1 MQKVLIYY
9 MHAFFL
15 EKEKRYPGSSM
26 VKKIDILGVKL
37 DNYTVREAIRQ
48 VESYLSNDTL
58 NTIEHISM
66 QMLTA
71 AEGDAIS
78 KDMINSLNLAIIGE
92 KEILQAAGLA
102 SMQRVR
108 ETEENDFYFEFFKR
122 LERNKKSIFLL
133 GEATQKVEEM
143 KKELLTSFP
152 KLVFAGEYAVEK
164 CVGNLEAVINEMNAG
179 TPDVIVS
186 ILPSPMQEHFL
197 WDHRDKISAN
207 IWYGVGNLP
216 FHKKKHGILGYL
228 RSLIHLGKL
237 KNSMSKYRLNKRGNS
252 DAEIDE

>member
-1 MQKVLIYY
+1 MIKKV
-9 MHAFFL
+9 
-15 EKEKRYPGSSM
+15 
-26 VKKIDILGVKL
+26 DILGVEL

-48 VESYLSNDTL
+48 VEGYLSNNVL

-66 QMLTA
+66 QMLTT
-71 AEGDAIS
+71 AEGDQVS
-78 KDMINSLNLAIIGE
+78 KDAMNALSLAIIGE

-102 SMQRVR
+102 TMQRIR

-152 KLVFAGEYAVEK
+152 KLVFAGDYAVEN
-164 CVGNLEAVINEMNAG
+164 CVGNLEAIINDMNAG

-186 ILPSPMQEHFL
+186 ILPSPLQEHFL
-197 WDHRDKISAN
+197 WEHRDKISAN
-207 IWYGVGNLP
+207 IWYGIGGLP
-216 FHKKKHGILGYL
+216 IKKKRQGILGHL

-237 KNSMSKYRLNKRGNS
+237 KNSISKYHLNKRGNS
-252 DAEIDE
+252 DAEINE